1 MENEVVVKD
10 IQMEFKSMV
19 AFMIKWVLASIPAM
33 IVLFCIGFIF
43 VTILLAMISSV

>member
-10 IQMEFKSMV
+10 IQMEFMSMV

-43 VTILLAMISSV
+43 VTIFTSFL